1 MSTGGRGGSDL
12 NRAGHRARASALACA
27 QRRGDDVGM
36 RMDRPASVIRR
47 GRPLRR
53 RGHPRVGPDSRR
65 RSVHLGDD
73 RLDIRLTEP
82 ALDRPRLVLPSER

>member
-36 RMDRPASVIRR
+36 RMPVHSSRRWSTRRIRR
-47 GRPLRR
+47 DGRWGASHTGWRKRCQASGWP
-53 RGHPRVGPDSRR
+53 
-65 RSVHLGDD
+65 
-73 RLDIRLTEP
+73 TEP
-82 ALDRPRLVLPSER
+82 AVRATDSDP